1 MLFETRYF
9 WAVFTSKNRETT
21 AKLKAVF
28 DKAKTA
34 YASSITVYEIYKQ
47 TLMGEDKA
55 VARLRADAI
64 TRDFEI
70 VDVDAE
76 IAEEGADISHRLR
89 IPMADSLIMSTA
101 KRFNLACVTDD
112 PHFTEVKRIWV

>member
-9 WAVFTSKNRETT
+9 WAVFTSRSPETT
-21 AKLKAVF
+21 GKLKALL
-28 DKAKTA
+28 KRAKPA

-47 TLMGEDKA
+47 TLAYEDKS
-55 VARLRADAI
+55 VARLRASTI

-70 VDVDAE
+70 IDVNSR

-89 IPMADSLIMSTA
+89 IPMADSLIMATA

>member
-89 IPMADSLIMSTA
+89 IPMADSLIMATA